1 MMMEKWLKRKSPSFP
16 FFLPS
21 SPLFLSRLDYLCA
34 CVRLISLSRIE
45 LYMHES
51 FTTRDLRLLYSN
63 GLNLNLRLLFKLKET
78 CVISFKLVVA
88 SMFLP
93 NKKKQIKKCLDSE
106 KINVAF
112 VTFMVCPCTS

>member
-1 MMMEKWLKRKSPSFP
+1 MVEKKIPFLP
-16 FFLPS
+16 FFPS
-21 SPLFLSRLDYLCA
+21 ILPLFLSRLDYLDYLCA

-45 LYMHES
+45 PYMHES